1 MEQVT
6 YFTTFL
12 TNEVNLPQSKL
23 DFLDDRVD
31 RIYGALKKAD
41 LGTRVL
47 GMKEQGSWAQRTIIN
62 PKEDEEFDADFMVQL
77 EEQHGWNSSE
87 YQEPVFE
94 ELTADT
100 TSTTTSC
107 RRSQ

>member
-31 RIYGALKKAD
+31 RIYGRTQRPISALAC
-41 LGTRVL
+41 
-47 GMKEQGSWAQRTIIN
+47 SA
-62 PKEDEEFDADFMVQL
+62 
-77 EEQHGWNSSE
+77 
-87 YQEPVFE
+87 
-94 ELTADT
+94 
-100 TSTTTSC
+100 
-107 RRSQ
+107 